1 MHRLNKSIVTGSV
14 LATALLPGLALA
26 HEGHTHASGFAAG
39 LAHPLGGLDHL
50 LAMVAVGFWAAH
62 LSGNARWQLPLV
74 FVVAMV
80 LGGTLAMTGM
90 VAPLL
95 TLATEPMIMASSV
108 VIGLVLAVNGKLNAT
123 AAAMLCAGFAVF
135 HGLAHGNEMPL
146 GSSAM
151 GYALGFVLAT
161 GALHGIGIL
170 SGLTARG
177 LPGLYRWAGGFI
189 ALSGL
194 ALSLT

>member
-1 MHRLNKSIVTGSV
+1 MPPLNKSIATASV
-14 LATALLPGLALA
+14 LATTLLPGLALA
-26 HEGHTHASGFAAG
+26 HEGHTHASGFTAG
-39 LAHPLGGLDHL
+39 LAHPIGGLDHL

-62 LSGNARWQLPLV
+62 LGGNARWQLPLV

-80 LGGTLAMTGM
+80 LGGTLAMTGL

-95 TLATEPMIMASSV
+95 TLSTEPMIMASSV

-151 GYALGFVLAT
+151 AYAFGFVLAT
-161 GALHGIGIL
+161 GALHGVGIL
-170 SGLTARG
+170 SGLAARV
-177 LPGLYRWAGGFI
+177 LPGLHRWAGGFI

-194 ALSLT
+194 ALSVT